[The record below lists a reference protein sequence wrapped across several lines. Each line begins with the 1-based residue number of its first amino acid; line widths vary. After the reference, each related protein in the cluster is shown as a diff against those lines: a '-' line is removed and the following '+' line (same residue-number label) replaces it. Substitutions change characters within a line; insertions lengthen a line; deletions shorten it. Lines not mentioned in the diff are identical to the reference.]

1 MIAALIIMFR
11 EIVEAGLIVGIVLAA
26 TRNVPGRNPW
36 IVGGLAAG
44 VAGSLLVAVFAGAIA
59 TLFEGAGQEI
69 FNAAVLALAVVMLVW
84 HNIWMARHGRELAAE
99 FKAAGAAVL
108 NGSKTLLALA
118 VVVGVAVLREGA
130 EAVLFLY
137 GVVVSDQSSKGEL
150 LAGGVAGLAL
160 GGAVSALTYFG
171 LVRIP
176 ARHLFAVTTVLL
188 SLLAAGMA
196 AQAVDFLHKSGVT
209 EALAQTVWDTSAL
222 LSDKSLPGRAL
233 HTLIGYTDRPS
244 LLQLCAWAGT
254 LLVIYGL
261 TRFFA
266 AGPPVRFQSPP
277 LVIRKASPALARN
290 KLRDPA

>member
-1 MIAALIIMFR
+1 MLAALIIIFR
-11 EIVEAGLIVGIVLAA
+11 EILEAGLIIGIVLAA
-26 TRNVPGRNPW
+26 TRNVPGRDPW
-36 IVGGLAAG
+36 IAGGLAAG
-44 VAGSLLVAVFAGAIA
+44 LAGSVLVAFFA
-59 TLFEGAGQEI
+59 GAGQEL
-69 FNAAVLALAVVMLVW
+69 FNAAILALAVVMLVW

-118 VVVGVAVLREGA
+118 VVVGVAVLREGS

-137 GVVVSDQSSKGEL
+137 GIVISDLSTKSEL
-150 LAGGVAGLAL
+150 LAGGLAGLAL

-171 LVRIP
+171 LVKIP
-176 ARHLFAVTTVLL
+176 SRHLFAVTTVLL

-196 AQAVDFLHKSGVT
+196 AQAADFLHRGGVI
-209 EALAQTVWDTSAL
+209 EALAQTAWDSSAI

-244 LLQLCAWAGT
+244 LLQLFAWAGT

-266 AGPPVRFQSPP
+266 AGPPVRFQAAPM
-277 LVIRKASPALARN
+277 VIRKASRP
-290 KLRDPA
+290 

>member
-26 TRNVPGRNPW
+26 TRNVPTRNPW
-36 IVGGLAAG
+36 IVGGLGAG
-44 VAGSLLVAVFAGAIA
+44 VAGSVLVAVFAGAIA
-59 TLFEGAGQEI
+59 GLFEGAGQEL

-99 FKAAGAAVL
+99 FKAAGAAVM

-137 GVVVSDQSSKGEL
+137 GVAVSEASSKSEMLTG
-150 LAGGVAGLAL
+150 GFIGVAL
-160 GGAVSALTYFG
+160 GAAVSALTYLG
-171 LVRIP
+171 LLKIP

-196 AQAVDFLHKSGVT
+196 SQSVDFLQRAGVT
-209 EALAQTVWDTSAL
+209 ELFSQQVWDTSAL
-222 LSDKSLPGRAL
+222 LSEKSLAGRAL
-233 HTLIGYTDRPS
+233 HTLVGYADRPS
-244 LLQLCAWAGT
+244 LLQLAAWAGT
-254 LLVIYGL
+254 LLVIYAL
-261 TRFFA
+261 TRYFA
-266 AGPPVRFQSPP
+266 PGQPARFQ
-277 LVIRKASPALARN
+277 PARAR
-290 KLRDPA
+290 